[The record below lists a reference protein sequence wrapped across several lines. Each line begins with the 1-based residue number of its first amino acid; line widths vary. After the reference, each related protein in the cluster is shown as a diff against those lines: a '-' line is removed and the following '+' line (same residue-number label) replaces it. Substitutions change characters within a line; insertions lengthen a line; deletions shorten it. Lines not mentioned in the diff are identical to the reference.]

1 VLWDS
6 RLVSFQ
12 SFQNSSSTIAKGEI
26 MSMRT
31 GFARTVALALVAGT
45 VLGGGA
51 ALAAKVDLLETGS
64 TLLYPLFNLW
74 VPDYQ
79 KNHPDVQITTQGTGS
94 GTGISQAISGI
105 AQIGASDAYMSDAQ
119 MKSQAGMLNIPL
131 AISSQMIN
139 YNIPGLN
146 NQHLKLSGPVLADIY
161 NGKVKTWDD
170 PAIAALNPGVR
181 LPHNQIV
188 PVHRSDGSG
197 DTFIFTQYLS
207 FSTPAWSNGI
217 GYGTTVSWPA
227 VQGGIGAEGN
237 PGMVNAAKGTPY
249 SIAYIGIS
257 FKNATD
263 SAGLGEA
270 QLENKDGKF
279 VLPDASTVSAA
290 VQQMAPKTPPD
301 ERVSLIFAPG
311 GAVLSDYQLRI
322 RDREAATAVR
332 AGRERAEGFPQLGNQ
347 PDRGQRRALHASS
360 RLRAPAASHPAAEQ
374 QTDCHDPRG
383 HRLNLA
389 GKLRGRSGRR
399 RRARAASGL
408 AHLRATDACVAH
420 LIGCSVRHEVHTAA
434 LRL

>member
-188 PVHRSDGSG
+188 PVHRTDGSG

-311 GAVLSDYQLRI
+311 AQSYPIINYEYAIVKQQQPSEQGASALKDFLNWAISPTGGSAEHYMQAVGFVPLPQAIRQLSSKQI
-322 RDREAATAVR
+322 ATIHAAT
-332 AGRERAEGFPQLGNQ
+332 G
-347 PDRGQRRALHASS
+347 
-360 RLRAPAASHPAAEQ
+360 
-374 QTDCHDPRG
+374 
-383 HRLNLA
+383 
-389 GKLRGRSGRR
+389 
-399 RRARAASGL
+399 
-408 AHLRATDACVAH
+408 
-420 LIGCSVRHEVHTAA
+420 
-434 LRL
+434 